1 MSKIVHLLCALVLAT
16 VHVHA
21 AVTDKNLYVLPSN
34 INAQADLRR
43 QMGVMLRR
51 SATFRQQC
59 QRLDVPA
66 LRVQIR
72 TDAQLIDRPIRARSV
87 IRRSER
93 GEFNAWVAIHAFG
106 DPTQWLAHEF
116 EHIIEQL
123 DGVSVPQLALDRSRR
138 MADGRGHV
146 RDRSARSGSAG
157 WCCDEV
163 YRADR
168 RLVDAAA
175 SIETGGRGD

>member
-34 INAQADLRR
+34 INAQADLLR
-43 QMGVMLRR
+43 QIGVMLRW

-66 LRVQIR
+66 LRVQIQ
-72 TDAQLIDRPIRARSV
+72 TDPQLIDRPIRARSV

-93 GEFNAWVAIHAFG
+93 GEFNASVAIAAFG
-106 DPTQWLAHEF
+106 NPTEWLAHEF

-123 DGVSVPQLALDRSRR
+123 DGVRVPQLALTGAAAWRTGEGMFETARAQR
-138 MADGRGHV
+138 IGRLV
-146 RDRSARSGSAG
+146 RY
-157 WCCDEV
+157 EV

-168 RLVDAAA
+168 RLVDATA